1 MNQPGSHALCA
12 AETGIFLQRL
22 EYRALAGVSF
32 PQATFRMTGPVLAVR
47 RADVGQERVRS

>member
-1 MNQPGSHALCA
+1 MNQPGTLCA

-32 PQATFRMTGPVLAVR
+32 PQVTFRTTRPVLAVR
-47 RADVGQERVRS
+47 RADVGQERARS

>member
-32 PQATFRMTGPVLAVR
+32 PQVTFRTTRPVLAVR
-47 RADVGQERVRS
+47 RADVGQERARS